1 MVSESNNETGSAEKT
16 KIIDRLRRF
25 KPHIPSRHTSR
36 TPDHKRKNGIFLRLK
51 RHGPNKVYVLKGYTT
66 KERIAEK
73 RRRERRIQRNINIIL
88 IILFILGFIIL
99 FYWLDP
105 IGRFT
110 ELARM
115 LGL

>member
-1 MVSESNNETGSAEKT
+1 MAPGTEKESKLNKLENLF
-16 KIIDRLRRF
+16 DRMRRF
-25 KPHIPSRHTSR
+25 KLSKPSGDSKSSSALQRNR
-36 TPDHKRKNGIFLRLK
+36 GMFPRLK

-66 KERIAEK
+66 KERVAEK
-73 RRRERRIQRNINIIL
+73 RRKERRIQRNINIVM
-88 IILFILGFIIL
+88 IIIFAVLFLIL